1 MKIFF
6 LSVFFVA
13 ITTINIQA
21 QCDKKVIIV
30 SSQTNHLNSNK
41 DVQRSVDE
49 TTTIEYDQK
58 EIVVSPGN
66 DPVMHG
72 TIKSVSCEWKTPFKN
87 GKTVLKA
94 ALEGQQ
100 GETMN
105 LTITIE
111 GKEGKID
118 FLAEM
123 DENADEKISIVVDK
137 FEEKK

>member
-1 MKIFF
+1 M
-6 LSVFFVA
+6 FFVV
-13 ITTINIQA
+13 ITTINTQA

-30 SSQTNHLNSNK
+30 SSQTKHLNSNS
-41 DVQRSVDE
+41 DVQRTVDE

-58 EIVVSPGN
+58 EISVSAGN

-72 TIKSVSCEWKTPFKN
+72 TIKSVSCEWKTPFKS
-87 GKTVLKA
+87 GKTILKA

-105 LTITIE
+105 FTITIE
-111 GKEGKID
+111 GKEGKIN

>member
-6 LSVFFVA
+6 LAAFFVA
-13 ITTINIQA
+13 ITTVSTQA

-30 SSQTNHLNSNK
+30 SNKTDHLNASG
-41 DVQRSVDE
+41 DVQRTVDE

-58 EIVVSPGN
+58 EISVTPG
-66 DPVMHG
+66 DHTMHG
-72 TIKSVSCEWKTPFKN
+72 TINSVNCNWTTPFKN

-111 GKEGKID
+111 GKDGKIN
-118 FLAEM
+118 FLAEI
-123 DENADEKISIVVDK
+123 DQNPDEKISIVVDK

>member
-1 MKIFF
+1 M
-6 LSVFFVA
+6 FFVA

>member
-6 LSVFFVA
+6 LSVFFVV
-13 ITTINIQA
+13 ITTISTKA
-21 QCDKKVIIV
+21 QCNQKVIIV
-30 SSQTNHLNSNK
+30 SSKTNHLNNNK
-41 DVQRSVDE
+41 DVQSSVDE

-58 EIVVSPGN
+58 EISVSPGN
-66 DPVMHG
+66 DQAMHG

-100 GETMN
+100 GQTMN

-111 GKEGKID
+111 GNEGKIN

-123 DENADEKISIVVDK
+123 DENSDEKISIVVDK

>member
-6 LSVFFVA
+6 LSMFFVA
-13 ITTINIQA
+13 ITTINTQA

-41 DVQRSVDE
+41 DVQRTVDE

-58 EIVVSPGN
+58 EISVSAGN

-72 TIKSVSCEWKTPFKN
+72 TIKSVSCEWKTPFKS
-87 GKTVLKA
+87 GKTILKA

-105 LTITIE
+105 FTITIE
-111 GKEGKID
+111 GKEGKIN

>member
-6 LSVFFVA
+6 LSVFVIA
-13 ITTINIQA
+13 ITTVNTQA
-21 QCDKKVIIV
+21 QCDKKIIIV
-30 SSQTNHLNSNK
+30 SNKTDHLNSTG
-41 DVQRSVDE
+41 DVQRTVDE
-49 TTTIEYDQK
+49 ITTIEYDQK
-58 EIVVSPGN
+58 EISVTPG
-66 DPVMHG
+66 DHTMHG
-72 TIKSVSCEWKTPFKN
+72 TIKSVSCNWTTPFKN

-100 GETMN
+100 GETMD

-111 GKEGKID
+111 GKDGKIN

-123 DENADEKISIVVDK
+123 DQDPNEKISIVVDK

>member
-1 MKIFF
+1 
-6 LSVFFVA
+6 
-13 ITTINIQA
+13 
-21 QCDKKVIIV
+21 
-30 SSQTNHLNSNK
+30 
-41 DVQRSVDE
+41 
-49 TTTIEYDQK
+49 
-58 EIVVSPGN
+58 
-66 DPVMHG
+66 MHG